1 MHGFIYYGSLRSLG
15 SLLTGILAGGIGS
28 YSANYVVDGNLVR
41 INMLKAELLGLFFIV
56 IFSVIRE
63 RRMKNCKYR

>member
-1 MHGFIYYGSLRSLG
+1 MVIIIIA
-15 SLLTGILAGGIGS
+15 GIAAGS
-28 YSANYVVDGNLVR
+28 YLANYVVDGNLVR

-63 RRMKNCKYR
+63 RRMKNSTYR